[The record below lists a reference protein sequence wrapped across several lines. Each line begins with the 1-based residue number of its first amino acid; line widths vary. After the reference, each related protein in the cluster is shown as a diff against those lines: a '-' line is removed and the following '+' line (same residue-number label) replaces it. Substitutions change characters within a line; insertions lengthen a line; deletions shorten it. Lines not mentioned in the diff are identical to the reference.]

1 MRFTKDFC
9 LWCTHFLTNEVTNRG
24 FMGLTYSPTIWESFS
39 QTVLIKGER
48 KAIIS

>member
-24 FMGLTYSPTIWESFS
+24 FMGLTYSPTIWESFNK
-39 QTVLIKGER
+39 IKFEIMQ
-48 KAIIS
+48 KLAL